1 VLARV
6 FKELG
11 LIEQWGTGVQRMI
24 AACTGAG
31 LPEPE
36 LAEVGLRFR
45 ATIRTEPIAPVMVDP
60 VERRI
65 VDYIAAGNGRSTAE
79 IAAQAGLSTRATQ
92 HRLAA
97 LAERGL
103 VVVVGSGPRD
113 PRRRWY
119 VARNDG

>member
-1 VLARV
+1 MILAC
-6 FKELG
+6 
-11 LIEQWGTGVQRMI
+11 
-24 AACTGAG
+24 AGAG

-36 LAEVGLRFR
+36 FAEMGLRFR
-45 ATIRTEPIAPVMVDP
+45 VRIRTEPVAAPSFDP

-65 VDYIAAGNGRSTAE
+65 VDYIAAGNGRSTAG
-79 IAAQAGLSTRATQ
+79 IAAHAGLSIRATQ

-97 LAERGL
+97 LAGRGL

-119 VARNDG
+119 VTRRDT